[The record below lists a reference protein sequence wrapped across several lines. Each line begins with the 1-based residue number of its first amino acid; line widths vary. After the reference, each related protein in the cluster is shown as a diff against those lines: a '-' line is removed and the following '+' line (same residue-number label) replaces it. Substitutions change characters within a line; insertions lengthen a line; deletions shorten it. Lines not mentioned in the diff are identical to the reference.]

1 MCVYFALHGPFHGVP
16 LLFLQLP
23 GDLLS
28 LHDRRLDEEEHG
40 GDVHHHHPH
49 EGEPEAPGEIVV
61 LAVRHEVSTAPVEFH
76 LIFVA
81 LVVEAIGAGMPQ
93 SKVCEF
99 RTWSH
104 YGVKKLT
111 ESRAEGAIIKTVS
124 TRKVKVTTPYTC

>member
-1 MCVYFALHGPFHGVP
+1 MRLLCSTRTVP
-16 LLFLQLP
+16 WGTAAFSAAP
-23 GDLLS
+23 WRS

-111 ESRAEGAIIKTVS
+111 KSRAEGAIIKTVS

>member
-1 MCVYFALHGPFHGVP
+1 MCVYFALHGL

-23 GDLLS
+23 GDLLP

-40 GDVHHHHPH
+40 GDGHHHHPY
-49 EGEPEAPGEIVV
+49 EGELEAPGEIVV

-76 LIFVA
+76 LKFVA

-99 RTWSH
+99 RTW
-104 YGVKKLT
+104 KLCKARGKT
-111 ESRAEGAIIKTVS
+111 GAIMV
-124 TRKVKVTTPYTC
+124 

>member
-1 MCVYFALHGPFHGVP
+1 MCVCFALHGPFHGVL

-99 RTWSH
+99 RTW
-104 YGVKKLT
+104 KLWRG
-111 ESRAEGAIIKTVS
+111 ERLEPVWSEKAARDKI
-124 TRKVKVTTPYTC
+124 